1 MNDRLLVLADEVEQ
15 EITGVCRE
23 IEKTALY
30 NHQKVLAAFHEH
42 RVSEAHFQGTTGYGY
57 DDLGREVLDR
67 VFAHVFGAESAL
79 VRMQIVSGTHAL
91 AIGLYGLC
99 RPGDE
104 LVAVGKPY
112 DTLERVIGVRDA
124 PGSLAEM
131 GVGYRQ
137 VDLSPDGNPDPDRL
151 LAVLGPRTR
160 VIFLQRSGGYEWRSP
175 LNLENMAR
183 LIGAAKPRFPR
194 VRVVVDNCYG
204 EFTET
209 REPCQV
215 GADLVCGS
223 LIKNPGG
230 GLAPSGGYLAGSA
243 ESVELAAARLTA
255 PGLGRAV
262 GASLGDM
269 RLLFQGLYL
278 APHFVAEALKGAV
291 FAARLFERLGY
302 EVRPGFADRRTD
314 IVQAVR
320 LGTAERVLA
329 FCRGIQKASPVDAH
343 AVPEAAS
350 LPGYRDGVVMA
361 AGTFVQG
368 ASLELTAD
376 APIREPYAVY
386 LQGGLSREYVKLG
399 VLAAARELEA
409 VNGRS
414 ISL

>member
-1 MNDRLLVLADEVEQ
+1 MNDRLLVLADEVER
-15 EITGVCRE
+15 EIAEVCRE
-23 IEKTALY
+23 IEKTASF
-30 NHQKVLAAFHEH
+30 NHRKVLAAFHEH
-42 RVSEAHFQGTTGYGY
+42 RVSEVHFRGTTGYGY
-57 DDLGREVLDR
+57 GDVGREVLEQVFAR
-67 VFAHVFGAESAL
+67 VFDAESAL
-79 VRMQIVSGTHAL
+79 VRLQIVSGTHAL
-91 AIGLYGLC
+91 AVGLFGLL

-104 LVAVGKPY
+104 LVAVNKPY
-112 DTLERVIGVRDA
+112 DTLERVIGVREA

-131 GVGYRQ
+131 GVGYRRLDFEADGEP
-137 VDLSPDGNPDPDRL
+137 DLEAL
-151 LAVLGPRTR
+151 VAALGPRAR
-160 VIFLQRSGGYEWRSP
+160 VLLLQRSGGYEWRSP
-175 LNLENMAR
+175 LNLDTMAR
-183 LIGAAKPRFPR
+183 LIGAVKPRFPR

-204 EFTET
+204 EFTEA
-209 REPCQV
+209 REPCAV

-243 ESVELAAARLTA
+243 ECVELAAARLTA

-262 GASLGDM
+262 GASLGDL

-320 LGTAERVLA
+320 LGTAERVIA

-343 AVPEAAS
+343 AVPEPAP

-376 APIREPYAVY
+376 APLRPPFAVY
-386 LQGGLSREYVKLG
+386 LQGGLSREYAKLG
-399 VLAAARELEA
+399 ALAAARELEA
-409 VNGRS
+409 GGGPS
-414 ISL
+414 F

>member
-1 MNDRLLVLADEVEQ
+1 MGDRLLVLADEVER

-23 IEKTALY
+23 IEKTASL
-30 NHQKVLAAFHEH
+30 NHRKVLAAFHEH
-42 RVSEAHFQGTTGYGY
+42 RVSEVHFRGTTGYGY
-57 DDLGREVLDR
+57 GDVGREVLEQVWAR
-67 VFAHVFGAESAL
+67 VFGAESAL
-79 VRMQIVSGTHAL
+79 VRLQIVSGTHAL
-91 AIGLYGLC
+91 AIGLFGLL

-104 LVAVGKPY
+104 LVAVNKPY
-112 DTLERVIGVRDA
+112 DTLERVIGVREA

-131 GVGYRQ
+131 GVDYRQ
-137 VDLSPDGNPDPDRL
+137 LDLQADGEPDL
-151 LAVLGPRTR
+151 EALVAALGPRTR
-160 VIFLQRSGGYEWRSP
+160 VLLLQRSGGYEWRPS
-175 LNLENMAR
+175 LNLDTTAR
-183 LIGAAKPRFPR
+183 LISAVKPRFPR

-204 EFTET
+204 EFTEAW
-209 REPCQV
+209 EPCVV

-243 ESVELAAARLTA
+243 ECVELAAARLTA

-262 GASLGDM
+262 GASLGDL

-302 EVRPGFADRRTD
+302 EVRPGFTDRRTD

-320 LGTAERVLA
+320 LGTAERVIA

-343 AVPEAAS
+343 AVPEPAP
-350 LPGYRDGVVMA
+350 LPGYQDGVVMA

-376 APIREPYAVY
+376 APLRPPFAVY
-386 LQGGLSREYVKLG
+386 LQGGLSREYAKLG

-409 VNGRS
+409 GGGLS
-414 ISL
+414 F

>member
-1 MNDRLLVLADEVEQ
+1 MNDRLLVLADEVER
-15 EITGVCRE
+15 EIAEVCRE
-23 IEKTALY
+23 IEKTASF
-30 NHQKVLAAFHEH
+30 NHRKVLAAFHEH
-42 RVSEAHFQGTTGYGY
+42 RVSEVHFRGTTGYGY
-57 DDLGREVLDR
+57 GDVGREVLEQVFAR
-67 VFAHVFGAESAL
+67 VFDAESAL
-79 VRMQIVSGTHAL
+79 VRLQIVSGTHAL
-91 AIGLYGLC
+91 AVGLFGLL

-104 LVAVGKPY
+104 LVAVNKPY
-112 DTLERVIGVRDA
+112 DTLERVIGVREA

-131 GVGYRQ
+131 GVGYRRLDFEADGEP
-137 VDLSPDGNPDPDRL
+137 DLEAL
-151 LAVLGPRTR
+151 VAALGPRAR
-160 VIFLQRSGGYEWRSP
+160 VLLLQRSGGYEWRSP
-175 LNLENMAR
+175 LNLDTMAR
-183 LIGAAKPRFPR
+183 LIGAVKLRFPR

-204 EFTET
+204 EFTEA
-209 REPCQV
+209 REPCAV

-243 ESVELAAARLTA
+243 ECVELAAARLTA

-262 GASLGDM
+262 GASLGDL

-320 LGTAERVLA
+320 LGTAERVIA

-343 AVPEAAS
+343 AVPEPAP

-376 APIREPYAVY
+376 APLRPPFAVY
-386 LQGGLSREYVKLG
+386 LQGGLSREYAKLG
-399 VLAAARELEA
+399 ALAAARELEA
-409 VNGRS
+409 GGGPS
-414 ISL
+414 F